1 MPNLVPPLDLMPLW
15 LGVVLL
21 GLMVLTL
28 VGVAHS
34 QARRLVALGHALAE
48 ERKVREQ
55 LARDLGGLVACS
67 RELGER
73 VGQQTFKHKAL
84 LERLNEM
91 AQQMDGGQAIT
102 QAERLMAS
110 GLEMDQITQ
119 LCALSQ
125 GEAALLERWKNHR
138 SAA

>member
-1 MPNLVPPLDLMPLW
+1 MPLW
-15 LGVVLL
+15 LGTVLF
-21 GLMVLTL
+21 GLIVLTL
-28 VGVAHS
+28 IGVARS
-34 QARRLVALGHALAE
+34 QARRLVALGNALAE

-55 LARDLGGLVACS
+55 LARDVGGLVACS
-67 RELGER
+67 RALAER
-73 VGQQTFKHKAL
+73 VAQQTFKQKAL

-102 QAERLMAS
+102 QAERLMAG

-119 LCALSQ
+119 MCALSQ

>member
-15 LGVVLL
+15 LGAVLL
-21 GLMVLTL
+21 GISVLTL
-28 VGVAHS
+28 LGVARR
-34 QARRLVALGHALAE
+34 QARRLVALENALAE

-73 VGQQTFKHKAL
+73 VGQQTGKQKAL

-102 QAERLMAS
+102 QAERLMAG

-119 LCALSQ
+119 MCALSQ

>member
-1 MPNLVPPLDLMPLW
+1 M
-15 LGVVLL
+15 
-21 GLMVLTL
+21 
-28 VGVAHS
+28 ACS
-34 QARRLVALGHALAE
+34 RALAE
-48 ERKVREQ
+48 R
-55 LARDLGGLVACS
+55 VA
-67 RELGER
+67 
-73 VGQQTFKHKAL
+73 QQTFKQKAL

-102 QAERLMAS
+102 QAERLMAG

-119 LCALSQ
+119 MCALSQ

>member
-1 MPNLVPPLDLMPLW
+1 MPLW
-15 LGVVLL
+15 LGALLL
-21 GLMVLTL
+21 GLIVLTL
-28 VGVAHS
+28 IGVARS
-34 QARRLVALGHALAE
+34 QARRLVALGNALAE

-55 LARDLGGLVACS
+55 LARDVGGLVACS
-67 RELGER
+67 RALAER
-73 VGQQTFKHKAL
+73 VAQQTFKQKAL

-102 QAERLMAS
+102 QAERLMAG

-119 LCALSQ
+119 MCALSQ

>member
-1 MPNLVPPLDLMPLW
+1 MPNSVPPLDLMPLW
-15 LGVVLL
+15 LGAVLL
-21 GLMVLTL
+21 GLIVLTL
-28 VGVAHS
+28 VGVARS
-34 QARRLVALGHALAE
+34 QARRLVALENALAE

-73 VGQQTFKHKAL
+73 VGQQTAKQKAL

-102 QAERLMAS
+102 QAERLMAG

-119 LCALSQ
+119 MCALSQ

>member
-1 MPNLVPPLDLMPLW
+1 MPLW
-15 LGVVLL
+15 LGAVLL
-21 GLMVLTL
+21 GLIVLTL
-28 VGVAHS
+28 IGVARS
-34 QARRLVALGHALAE
+34 QARRLVALGNALAE

-55 LARDLGGLVACS
+55 LARDVGGLVACS
-67 RELGER
+67 RALAER
-73 VGQQTFKHKAL
+73 VAQQTFKQKAL

-102 QAERLMAS
+102 QAERLMAG

-119 LCALSQ
+119 MCALSQ
-125 GEAALLERWKNHR
+125 GEAALLERWNNHR

>member
-1 MPNLVPPLDLMPLW
+1 MPLW
-15 LGVVLL
+15 LGTVLF
-21 GLMVLTL
+21 GLIVLTL
-28 VGVAHS
+28 IGVARS
-34 QARRLVALGHALAE
+34 QARRLVALGNALAE

-55 LARDLGGLVACS
+55 LARDVGGLVACS
-67 RELGER
+67 RALAER
-73 VGQQTFKHKAL
+73 VSQQTFKQKAL

-102 QAERLMAS
+102 QAERLMAG

-119 LCALSQ
+119 MCALSQ